1 MVCEYKV
8 APNNSGCNVL
18 IKYGKVS
25 IGKIKL
31 NACNPYRYIKLET
44 NLFLNNVII
53 LLFIDINFLVLFLF
67 GPVKI
72 T

>member
-18 IKYGKVS
+18 IKYGNVS

-31 NACNPYRYIKLET
+31 KACNPYRYMKFEN
-44 NLFLNNVII
+44 NLFLNNVTN
-53 LLFIDINFLVLFLF
+53 LLFIDINSNVLFLF
-67 GPVKI
+67 DSVKI
-72 T
+72 A